1 MYVSPGLVVVILLL
15 LGNGESVTQKGG
27 EMIVSEGAFLTIN
40 CTYTTAGF
48 PYLFWYV
55 QYPREG
61 PQLLF
66 RVTKSGEKSS
76 HVGFEATYN
85 RENTSFH
92 LKKASV
98 HESDSAVFYCALM
111 PGATEE
117 LSSNFLR
124 WRTFF
129 DSGTQVTQ
137 ANLPHICKLHFLLSR
152 CITLSN
158 NFAFSS

>member
-1 MYVSPGLVVVILLL
+1 MTPAISVTKIHVRALFSIDTELCIFFLPGKTS
-15 LGNGESVTQKGG
+15 GESVTQKGG

-98 HESDSAVFYCALM
+98 HESDSAVFYCALSDTVAETT
-111 PGATEE
+111 G
-117 LSSNFLR
+117 LSTN
-124 WRTFF
+124 
-129 DSGTQVTQ
+129 
-137 ANLPHICKLHFLLSR
+137 
-152 CITLSN
+152 
-158 NFAFSS
+158 